1 MGLTAMKAGQAAK
14 RQGSKPFE
22 AFHLEL
28 LKASHERR
36 KKMSDPTAITDVANS
51 SGLDIVRFQK
61 DLADRQIVEEL
72 GESHTRA
79 VEDHGVFGV
88 PTFVFPNGASA
99 YLKMFRPSEDK
110 AVQVFESL
118 RTVMED
124 WKNLGEI
131 KRPQPPWPK
140 GAFT

>member
-1 MGLTAMKAGQAAK
+1 MND
-14 RQGSKPFE
+14 
-22 AFHLEL
+22 
-28 LKASHERR
+28 ER
-36 KKMSDPTAITDVANS
+36 KMSDPTAILDVAKG
-51 SGLDIVRFQK
+51 SGLDLARFQK
-61 DLADRQIVEEL
+61 DMADQQIIEEL

-79 VEDHGVFGV
+79 VQDYGVFGV

-118 RTVMED
+118 RTVIED